1 MAGVADVRRLGA
13 AALDLAYVAAGRY
26 DGFWEYGLHPWDVA
40 AGLLLVREAGG
51 YISEP
56 LGEGNPLIS
65 GDVLAA
71 NDHLHGPLLAALR
84 QA

>member
-1 MAGVADVRRLGA
+1 MCAGWVPPPSTSPMSPPA
-13 AALDLAYVAAGRY
+13 AI

-40 AGLLLVREAGG
+40 AAWLLVREAGG

-56 LGEGNPLIS
+56 EGEGHPVGS

-71 NDHLHGPLLAALR
+71 NDHLHGLLRTTLR